1 MLSLDIPGSRPP
13 PIIAGV
19 SDRLSR
25 VLLIAADPNPRS
37 DVCLNQAG
45 SFDPRDCEIWFLDMP
60 SSFVGA
66 SVAIVAGDLEALFSE
81 AARDNGRLLEP
92 VDPRDEGR
100 CCHGSVPAR
109 EGVNAVLE
117 SGWEIDWGCDGG
129 CGSSRCKASD
139 PRAPFVL
146 RGISS
151 KPEESI
157 DDD

>member
-13 PIIAGV
+13 PIIVAV
-19 SDRLSR
+19 SDRLSLF
-25 VLLIAADPNPRS
+25 LLNAADPNPRS

-45 SFDPRDCEIWFLDMP
+45 SFDPRDCEIWFLDML
-60 SSFVGA
+60 SSFVGV
-66 SVAIVAGDLEALFSE
+66 SVAIVAGVFEALFSE

-92 VDPRDEGR
+92 VEPRDEGR

-109 EGVNAVLE
+109 EGGNVVLE
-117 SGWEIDWGCDGG
+117 SGWEVDWGCDGG

-146 RGISS
+146 RGIST
-151 KPEESI
+151 KPEEPI